1 MSLSTLS
8 MALYSAIPQ
17 GIIWGIMALGVYL
30 SFRLLN
36 IADMSCEGTFAS
48 GAAISAI
55 LMVDHGFNPYLTLIF
70 SILIDFIGGMITGI
84 MHTKFKIPAIL
95 AGILTQLGLY
105 SINLHI
111 MGASNVPLLR
121 IDTVFNTFAALT
133 GLDNTTSTIVV
144 GLGFAMIVVA
154 LIYAFFGTEIGS
166 AIRATGCNP
175 SMAKAQGIDTDKMI
189 IIGLG
194 LSNALIALSG
204 ALVSQSQG
212 YADVKI
218 GQGAIVIGLAA
229 IIIGEVLLS
238 AVFKRGNFVAKFSF
252 VFLGSIFYRIIVS
265 LVLQM
270 GLNTDDLKLFSAI
283 LVMIALATPAYLEHQ
298 RTRSAYNASLKGDHH
313 A

>member
-1 MSLSTLS
+1 
-8 MALYSAIPQ
+8 
-17 GIIWGIMALGVYL
+17 
-30 SFRLLN
+30 
-36 IADMSCEGTFAS
+36 
-48 GAAISAI
+48 
-55 LMVDHGFNPYLTLIF
+55 
-70 SILIDFIGGMITGI
+70 
-84 MHTKFKIPAIL
+84 
-95 AGILTQLGLY
+95 
-105 SINLHI
+105 
-111 MGASNVPLLR
+111 
-121 IDTVFNTFAALT
+121 
-133 GLDNTTSTIVV
+133 
-144 GLGFAMIVVA
+144 
-154 LIYAFFGTEIGS
+154 
-166 AIRATGCNP
+166 
-175 SMAKAQGIDTDKMI
+175 MI